1 MEVLDSE
8 SLGTLVALLQIDLSS
23 NQLTTLPE
31 KLFDANTQLEEI
43 ILANN
48 QIRQL
53 SPEMLL
59 NQNHL
64 RYIKFAGNALVDA
77 DFLQRLS
84 PSLNRL
90 SLYVDLSSNRLKSV
104 GLSSLLHF
112 RYLNLAD
119 NNWNCAW
126 LVENLVRKLPASVN
140 FVRPWRV
147 INDWSENI
155 TNIEG
160 IDCTEGGS
168 NRSIILLDV
177 SKVPQEKTDNCEC
190 VVSELQQLQDVT
202 TF

>member
-1 MEVLDSE
+1 MAH
-8 SLGTLVALLQIDLSS
+8 SLARILLSRATAMVA
-23 NQLTTLPE
+23 
-31 KLFDANTQLEEI
+31 
-43 ILANN
+43 
-48 QIRQL
+48 
-53 SPEMLL
+53 
-59 NQNHL
+59 
-64 RYIKFAGNALVDA
+64 A
-77 DFLQRLS
+77 DFLQGLS

>member
-1 MEVLDSE
+1 VEVLDTE

-90 SLYVDLSSNRLKSV
+90 SLYVDLSSNRLNSV

-119 NNWNCAW
+119 NNWSCAW

-177 SKVPQEKTDNCEC
+177 SKVPQEEKKPRDFNCA
-190 VVSELQQLQDVT
+190 VAYLN
-202 TF
+202 